1 MCVFD
6 EAGKAMTLFILECGL
21 IKVRLRFRIE
31 QHFLANYLESE
42 YSLLVF

>member
-6 EAGKAMTLFILECGL
+6 EADKAMPLFIWEYGL
-21 IKVRLRFRIE
+21 IKVRLHFRIE
-31 QHFLANYLESE
+31 QHFLVNYLESE